1 MSVFDREV
9 HTVQVIKPKRNRDS
23 LTGSSSLDYTTAPV
37 SDRQVKGFLS
47 TSGGTV
53 DRGAEGEVLG
63 FDAVFFTKDTVFE
76 VDDQVIVSLEGL
88 AGNFLVT
95 GAEPKYDLDGDF
107 DHNEVL
113 LSKDNKR

>member
-1 MSVFDREV
+1 MSVFDRDV
-9 HTVQVIKPKRNRDS
+9 HTVQVIKPKRSRDTA
-23 LTGSSSLDYTTAPV
+23 TGASSLDYTTSPV
-37 SDRQVKGFLS
+37 SDRQVVGFLS

-53 DRGAEGEVLG
+53 DRGAEGEVIG
-63 FDAVFFTKDTVFE
+63 FDAVWFTKDTGME

-95 GAEPKYDLDGDF
+95 GVEPKYDSDGDF
-107 DHNEVL
+107 DHAEVL